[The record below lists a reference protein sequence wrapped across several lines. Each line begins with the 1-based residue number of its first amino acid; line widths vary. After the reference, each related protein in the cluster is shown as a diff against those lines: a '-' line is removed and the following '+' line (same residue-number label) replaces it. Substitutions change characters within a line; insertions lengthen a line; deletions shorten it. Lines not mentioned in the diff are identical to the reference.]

1 VQGKVDEYDK
11 KGQINLLLQFQ
22 EKSLKI
28 QIINAR
34 NLRTG
39 NTHGICGLKLCF
51 VQDLSI
57 TLKISGDCNP
67 YIRIELIPRQDLTA
81 GKKLK
86 TRIQK
91 RSLKNCATFNEIF
104 EMLIYLHLQK
114 A

>member
-1 VQGKVDEYDK
+1 MICRLVVQGKVDEYDK

-39 NTHGICGLKLCF
+39 NTHGISFKMLLC
-51 VQDLSI
+51 SI
-57 TLKISGDCNP
+57 VLTLRISGDCNP
-67 YIRIELIPRQDLTA
+67 YIRIELIPRQDLIA

-104 EMLIYLHLQK
+104 EM
-114 A
+114 

>member
-22 EKSLKI
+22 EKSLKF

-39 NTHGICGLKLCF
+39 NTHGNCPKVF
-51 VQDLSI
+51 FDLPI
-57 TLKISGDCNP
+57 TLRISGDCNP

-104 EMLIYLHLQK
+104 EM
-114 A
+114 